1 MKTLFKRIAWL
12 IAAVILTQC
21 APIERETETMESL
34 FEMRKN
40 LTQAESYYLGDIN
53 EIGTDV
59 YDLRIM
65 TDGVGVNYKL
75 SSDRIT
81 LNAYKG
87 NGYVL
92 YFQLNTGEETDTFPV
107 GEFTADQDESFDEG
121 TFSEAYCIILNSG
134 AVAADAVKL
143 KITGGKIN
151 VSKSGNDYTVKMDVT
166 TVEDTKLELSYT
178 GQIEV
183 SDPLYIREP
192 VSDKEIEFDID
203 DMSFESENI
212 DLDGNFFYDSSVG
225 KLTLTCDDGIIV
237 IADIFDEEMYPVGEE
252 PVRLAPGTYTM
263 TEWTYEPFTFTPGE
277 IYKEKVDGS
286 YAWLS
291 DGDGI
296 FTEIFYLVE
305 GKVIVKETGDEYSI
319 SVSATSANG
328 SKITAEYK
336 N

>member
-237 IADIFDEEMYPVGEE
+237 IADIFDEDMYPVGEE